1 MKQFQ
6 RVFRYSLYRE
16 QWIRWGGCGSGVKKV
31 YNKFDAAGKEDIT
44 WKLYDNDR
52 HEILN
57 ETDRDVVYHD
67 IRAWMNVHL
76 A

>member
-1 MKQFQ
+1 MKFPDEK
-6 RVFRYSLYRE
+6 FIL
-16 QWIRWGGCGSGVKKV
+16 ICTCDIDKGGCGSGVKKV
-31 YNKFDAAGKEDIT
+31 YNKFDTAGKEDIT

-67 IRAWMNVHL
+67 ILAWMNVHL

>member
-6 RVFRYSLYRE
+6 RVFRYSLCRE
-16 QWIRWGGCGSGVKKV
+16 QWIRWAAAAAV

-67 IRAWMNVHL
+67 ILAWMNVHL